1 MDVLVIQ
8 ENGRHDT
15 NRNYR
20 ECFSL
25 QRAFFNL
32 GHSCDVWG
40 LGHSN
45 YKTPP
50 DFNSYD
56 LIFNLENYT
65 EDWLPDLSQIKNPM
79 KVMWSIDA
87 HVRGEEVFEEIF
99 RKSKYDYLLHSTLD
113 YVKDKH
119 HIWFPNG
126 YDEYLIKP
134 MDVDKNIDFGF
145 CGNFVN
151 RESLLRWLESEY
163 NLHLDIFVIGDD
175 MVKAINSYK
184 CHFNLNIAND
194 INYRSFET
202 LGCKTLLM
210 TNENH
215 QYNALGFVDNYN
227 CLMYNSAEDIHNK
240 INQFREMSDDEINN
254 IASNGYEFVK
264 NHTYAKR
271 VEKLLV
277 DLNVS

>member
-1 MDVLVIQ
+1 MNVLVIQ
-8 ENGRHDT
+8 ENGRHDA

-25 QRAFFNL
+25 QRAFSNL

-40 LGHSN
+40 LGHPN
-45 YKTPP
+45 YNTPP

-65 EDWLPDLSQIKNPM
+65 EEWLPNLSQIKNPM

-99 RKSKYDYLLHSTLD
+99 RRSNYDYLLHSTVD
-113 YVKDKH
+113 FVKDKH
-119 HIWFPNG
+119 HIWFPNA
-126 YDEYLIKP
+126 YDDFLIKP
-134 MDVDKNIDFGF
+134 LNIKKTTEFGF
-145 CGNFVN
+145 CGNYVN
-151 RESLLRWLESEY
+151 RKELLMWLKDNF

-175 MVKAINSYK
+175 MVEAINSYK

-202 LGCKTLLM
+202 MGCKTLLM
-210 TNENH
+210 TNGNH
-215 QYNALGFVDNYN
+215 QYNKLGFVDNEN
-227 CLMYNSAEDIHNK
+227 CLIYNNITDIQDK

-254 IASNGYEFVK
+254 VASKGHEFIK
-264 NHTYAKR
+264 YHTYTKR
-271 VEKLLV
+271 VEKLLG
-277 DLNVS
+277 DLK

>member
-1 MDVLVIQ
+1 MKVLVIQ
-8 ENGRHDT
+8 ENGRHDA

-25 QRAFFNL
+25 QRAFSNL

-40 LGHSN
+40 LGHLN
-45 YKTPP
+45 YNTPP

-65 EDWLPDLSQIKNPM
+65 EEWLPNLSQIKNPM

-87 HVRGEEVFEEIF
+87 HVRGEEVFEDIF
-99 RKSKYDYLLHSTLD
+99 KKSKYDYLLHSTVD
-113 YVKDKH
+113 FVKDKH

-126 YDEYLIKP
+126 YDEHLIKP
-134 MDVDKNIDFGF
+134 MEIEKKIDFGF

-151 RESLLRWLESEY
+151 REPILRWLNENH
-163 NLHLDIFVIGDD
+163 NLHLDIFVIGDA
-175 MVKAINSYK
+175 MVKSINSYK

-202 LGCKTLLM
+202 MGCKTLLM
-210 TNENH
+210 TNGNH
-215 QYNALGFVDNYN
+215 QYDKLGFVDNEN
-227 CLMYNSAEDIHNK
+227 CLIYNNITDIQDK

-254 IASNGYEFVK
+254 VASKGHEFIK
-264 NHTYAKR
+264 YHTYTKR
-271 VEKLLV
+271 VEKLLG
-277 DLNVS
+277 DLK

>member
-1 MDVLVIQ
+1 MNVLVIQ
-8 ENGRHDT
+8 ENGRHDE

-25 QRAFFNL
+25 QRAFSNL

-45 YKTPP
+45 YETVP

-65 EDWLPDLSQIKNPM
+65 EEWLPNLSEIKNPM

-99 RKSKYDYLLHSTLD
+99 KKSKYDYLLHSTLD

-126 YDEYLIKP
+126 YDESLITP
-134 MDVDKNIDFGF
+134 MKIEKTIGLGF

-151 RESLLRWLESEY
+151 REPLLRWLEKNY
-163 NLHLDIFVIGDD
+163 NLHLDIFVIGDS
-175 MVKAINSYK
+175 MVRSINSYK

-210 TNENH
+210 TNGNY
-215 QYNALGFVDNYN
+215 QYDKLGFVDGEN
-227 CLMYNSAEDIHNK
+227 CLIYSNVSDIENK
-240 INQFREMSDDEINN
+240 INQFKEMSDDEIYNVAN
-254 IASNGYEFVK
+254 KGYEFVK
-264 NHTYAKR
+264 NHTYTKR
-271 VEKLLV
+271 VEKLLG
-277 DLNVS
+277 DLK